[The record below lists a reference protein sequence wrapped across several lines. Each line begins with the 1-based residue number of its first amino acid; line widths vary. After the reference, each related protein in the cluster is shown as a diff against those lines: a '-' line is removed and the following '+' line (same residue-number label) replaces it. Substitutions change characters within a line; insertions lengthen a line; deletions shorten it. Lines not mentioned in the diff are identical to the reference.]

1 MKRYI
6 VSAMDMNRRKIK
18 HIAEEV
24 ISEHGENNSIG
35 KFDRFIRTMMN
46 SWAESGE
53 HDDEFL
59 HEVINRAYERE
70 FGK

>member
-6 VSAMDMNRRKIK
+6 ISAMDMNRRKIK

-24 ISEHGENNSIG
+24 INEHGENNSIG

>member
-6 VSAMDMNRRKIK
+6 RSAADMDRRKIR

-24 ISEHGENNSIG
+24 IREHGENNSIG

-46 SWAESGE
+46 TWSGVGE

-70 FGK
+70 FGR